1 MNGRILIIFL
11 FFICLPAWGQTEL
24 TTRANLMRGSDT
36 VRYQSAD
43 FYVPV
48 LSEDGIWD
56 LRPIK
61 AYHSDHLVY
70 FSSDSLSYL
79 HKYEDRSRTSYL
91 LDNDTLKQ
99 YQYEDRLMKITY
111 ADKKIS
117 MKFPFHVGD
126 SLSSCFDGYGTY
138 CGNHEVI
145 VKGQVI
151 IQAGNYGRL
160 VLSDNDTL
168 NNVLEIRTL
177 TTTAM
182 AMDVSCPVFDAT
194 NLKQEIEEKYEW
206 YCQGFRYPVYTSV
219 QRTSYS
225 NLKPVGSTQLAF
237 RLLPGDFTNLK
248 DNFDDSIR
256 IDRTVKDSQKETSEE
271 IFHYNIILN
280 NNGININYTI
290 DKDAM
295 VLVLLADCRG
305 ILYKNSKYSI
315 RGGDAGNI
323 SMGTLGLRPG
333 QYILYINVNGR
344 IYSRTINLR

>member
-1 MNGRILIIFL
+1 MNERILMIFL

-117 MKFPFHVGD
+117 MKFPLHVGD

-145 VKGQVI
+145 VKGHVI

-194 NLKQEIEEKYEW
+194 KLKQEIEEKYEW

-225 NLKPVGSTQLAF
+225 NLEPVGCTQLAY
-237 RLLPGDFTNLK
+237 RLLPGDISNIQ
-248 DNFDDSIR
+248 DNYNDSIR
-256 IDRTVKDSQKETSEE
+256 IDKTAKDSQRLTSEE
-271 IFHYNIILN
+271 IFHYNVILN
-280 NNGININYTI
+280 NNGINIDYTI

-323 SMGTLGLRPG
+323 SMGTSGLRPG

-344 IYSRTINLR
+344 IYSRTINIR